1 MEGVGEIAKQ
11 KFYTDNFRAL
21 LGSRL
26 TT

>member
-1 MEGVGEIAKQ
+1 MDGVSELAKQ